1 MSAVT
6 RTQPISVTG
15 SNGCTSNNW
24 LRSQRAISTANGKAT
39 AIPINATLAIS
50 NSTSRTTAIR
60 WAPSASVTTAVTANT
75 GVLRNCR
82 SAYRRSCIVDAII
95 ASVLSTTACFV
106 IAGHRSA
113 TKQRK
118 SHALRNQT
126 IKEHGYSSTAPAPAE
141 SQSFPEPSRRTPSAE
156 HQQPLGY
163 PSCCAIFSIGQTQ
176 SPSSSDEYPR
186 SRRHNR
192 RHWPEVTT

>member
-39 AIPINATLAIS
+39 AIPSNATFAIS
-50 NSTSRTTAIR
+50 NSTSRT
-60 WAPSASVTTAVTANT
+60 SASVITAVTANT

-95 ASVLSTTACFV
+95 ASVLSTTASFV

-113 TKQRK
+113 TKQGK
-118 SHALRNQT
+118 SHARRNQP

-141 SQSFPEPSRRTPSAE
+141 SQSFPGPSRRTHSAE
-156 HQQPLGY
+156 RQQPLGY

-192 RHWPEVTT
+192 RHWSEVTT